1 MNAMNDRQKYLSSW
15 VLALIVLAALLCVP
29 SQASA
34 LPILGMAESFAVLG
48 GAGVTNTGATIITG
62 DVAGN
67 PTPAVTGLLGTQVT
81 GTLFPAVTTLTT
93 QAQTDLGIAMAALS
107 AMTPTSAIPDA
118 VNNLNSLVL
127 GPGVYSVPAETTNL
141 TGTLTL
147 DGGGNGNALWV
158 FQMPSTLITGA
169 SSVVQLQNT
178 GAGAGVYWVVGSS
191 ATLNASSTFIGNIL
205 ANQSISLLGSATIS
219 CGSAKTQVASVT
231 LNNNSINGNCSP
243 ILGGDLGG
251 GGTLVNGTITPLA
264 TTVVIPPV
272 VIPPPGSPV
281 PEPSTLLLLG
291 SSLVGMGGVA
301 WRRYLKS

>member
-1 MNAMNDRQKYLSSW
+1 MLVALA
-15 VLALIVLAALLCVP
+15 VLLYAPVV
-29 SQASA
+29 SA
-34 LPILGMAESFAVLG
+34 TSILQTAENFAVL
-48 GAGVTNTGATIITG
+48 AYSGVTNTGSTTITG

-81 GTLFPAVTTLTT
+81 GTLFPAVTALTT

-107 AMTPTSAIPDA
+107 DMTPTSAIPNA

-169 SSVVQLQNT
+169 SSVVKLQNT

-205 ANQSISLLGSATIS
+205 ANQSISLLDSATIS

-264 TTVVIPPV
+264 TTVVIPP
-272 VIPPPGSPV
+272 PGSPV

-301 WRRYLKS
+301 WRRYLKG